1 MFLRIASNFI
11 RQPIMMKQITKQLT
25 FLPMTT
31 IFNNHKLLIYNLS
44 QLRTELLQIEE
55 QNDDDD
61 LLQKLSLY
69 RVDRKRSPFSGKTQ
83 IN

>member
-1 MFLRIASNFI
+1 MFLRLASNFI
-11 RQPIMMKQITKQLT
+11 RQPMMMKQISKQLR

-44 QLRTELLQIEE
+44 QLHTAFFQIEE

-61 LLQKLSLY
+61 LLLEEVPVRRTNSNQLKI
-69 RVDRKRSPFSGKTQ
+69 D
-83 IN
+83 